1 MNAIIT
7 ELWLFLLIIFTPQSI
22 FSVHIGNDANIMI
35 LDFLQNI
42 TKSITKIKGLFYSVG
57 ELFS

>member
-22 FSVHIGNDANIMI
+22 FSVHIGIDANIMI